1 MKTKNKTQ
9 NELLKKAQN
18 ELLDKFVSYKSQKAP
33 NSFEEYRQ
41 VINALNIL
49 CSVKYCKNSIRNFWD
64 LLPKV
69 IGKKDKDNKERFK
82 NLLSELREAN
92 SNYNWGSSKKSYKT
106 YINQFIL
113 FCKNEKSELGKVDSL
128 AKLNIN
134 AADEAAFINEGGQ
147 IYLRGA
153 LFTKFKSRL
162 RCQDRTS
169 GDKIWLP
176 LRFIAK
182 LFSLEKKDKKQKEN
196 RFSSWLDNLT
206 SNIYVHYIDSNT
218 IKSIK
223 INDDNFLALKFEHNN
238 DETFKVNV
246 RLSYEGNDNGYLD
259 YPVYTPTGKGN
270 LKEQMVVKDISEID
284 IDHVKSID
292 QTLREKESNLNVLKE
307 VSDFYKELQAQ
318 DNPDE
323 NKGAKELFEELN
335 NKGKLDGLLNDLRM
349 ISNDGVLRLMDSKY
363 NSQKSN
369 GETFQG
375 IYKRDNESYYGVI
388 ETGIKKKDEDGTFTL
403 YQELTDDLNK
413 TGSLTIDNEDNLG
426 RTIDDKISDLEKII
440 NLI

>member
-18 ELLDKFVSYKSQKAP
+18 ELLDKFVSYKLQKAP

-49 CSVKYCKNSIRNFWD
+49 CSVNCKNSIRNFWD

-82 NLLSELREAN
+82 NLLSELSEAN
-92 SNYNWGSSKKSYKT
+92 SKYNWGSSKKSYKT

-113 FCKNEKSELGKVDSL
+113 FCKNEKSGLGKVDSL

-134 AADEAAFINEGGQ
+134 ATDEAAFNNEGGQ

-182 LFSLEKKDKKQKEN
+182 LFSLEKKEKKQKEN
-196 RFSSWLDNLT
+196 RFSSWLDTLT

-335 NKGKLDGLLNDLRM
+335 KKGKLDGLLNDLRM
-349 ISNDGVLRLMDSKY
+349 ISKDGVLRLMDSKY

>member
-1 MKTKNKTQ
+1 MKAKNKTQ
-9 NELLKKAQN
+9 NELLKEAQN

-49 CSVKYCKNSIRNFWD
+49 CSVNCNNSIRNFWD

-69 IGKKDKDNKERFK
+69 IGKKDKDNKDRFN
-82 NLLSELREAN
+82 NLLSELSVAN
-92 SNYNWGSSKKSYKT
+92 SNNWGSSKKSYKT

-206 SNIYVHYIDSNT
+206 SNIYVHYIDNNT

-223 INDDNFLALKFEHNN
+223 INDDKFLALKFEHNN

-335 NKGKLDGLLNDLRM
+335 DKRKLDGLLKDLRM

-375 IYKRDNESYYGVI
+375 IYMRKDGSYYGVI
-388 ETGIKKKDEDGTFTL
+388 ETGITKKGEDGTFFTL

-426 RTIDDKISDLEKII
+426 RTIDDKISDLEEII

>member
-49 CSVKYCKNSIRNFWD
+49 CSVNCKNSIRNFLD

-69 IGKKDKDNKERFK
+69 IGKKDKDNKDRFN
-82 NLLSELREAN
+82 NLLSELSEAN

-134 AADEAAFINEGGQ
+134 AADEAAFNNEGGQ

-206 SNIYVHYIDSNT
+206 SNIYVHYIDNNT

-246 RLSYEGNDNGYLD
+246 RLSYEENDNGYLD

-375 IYKRDNESYYGVI
+375 IYMRKDGSYYGVI
-388 ETGIKKKDEDGTFTL
+388 ETGITKKGEDGTFFTL

-426 RTIDDKISDLEKII
+426 STIDDKISDLEKII

>member
-49 CSVKYCKNSIRNFWD
+49 CSVNCKNSIRNFLD

-69 IGKKDKDNKERFK
+69 IGKKDKDNKDRFN
-82 NLLSELREAN
+82 NLLSELSEAN

-134 AADEAAFINEGGQ
+134 AADEAAFNNEGGQ

-206 SNIYVHYIDSNT
+206 SNIYVHYIDNNT

-246 RLSYEGNDNGYLD
+246 RLSYEENDNGYLD

-323 NKGAKELFEELN
+323 NKGAKEFFEELN

-375 IYKRDNESYYGVI
+375 IYMRKDGSYYGVI
-388 ETGIKKKDEDGTFTL
+388 ETGITKKGEDGTFFTL

-426 RTIDDKISDLEKII
+426 STIDDKISDLEKII